1 VFFVTQSL
9 TNQNRQWQCFQ
20 SDIDYSGT
28 QMPVP
33 GKTED
38 IIL

>member
-1 VFFVTQSL
+1 MFFVTQSL